1 MSRRT
6 RADVPPRLG
15 HRPALDGVRAIA
27 IAAVMGLHIQDR
39 LVPGGFWGVDVF
51 FVLSAFLIT
60 SLILE
65 ELDER
70 QGRYSF
76 RAFYL
81 RRALRLG
88 PALLLWLALIAAPTA
103 AVLHE
108 AAKIPIATLASLF
121 YVGDFT
127 VAAGGDIGASYT
139 HIWSLAIEEQFYSVW
154 PWIVVTYL
162 FAWPARKQRTVLSAV
177 LIASIPLT
185 YVSGHMLRGTYFL
198 PTGHLVPLAA
208 GALASI
214 LFMRGAGRVE
224 SLLRS
229 SFVALPCL
237 STLAVAVFAF
247 RPATSVGALVVQPA
261 VALATAVLLL
271 HLCARP
277 EGIATRLMSSAPLV
291 WLGRRSYG
299 LYLYHRT
306 LAILGSAL
314 LSGVANRFL
323 APAVLVVSLVIA
335 ELSFRFVERPINRIG
350 RSWLRSR
357 SAGRTRAAEFTLPV
371 AGASLTDGLTMMRQ
385 ASTIKEEKVYD
396 LS

>member
-1 MSRRT
+1 MSRRAPANT
-6 RADVPPRLG
+6 DTSPRLG

-70 QGRYSF
+70 QGRYGF

-88 PALLLWLALIAAPTA
+88 PALLLWLAAVAAPTA
-103 AVLHE
+103 VVLHE
-108 AAKIPIATLASLF
+108 AAKIPIATLVSLF

-127 VAAGGDIGASYT
+127 IAAGGDIGTSYT

-154 PWIVVTYL
+154 PWIVVTYF
-162 FAWPARKQRTVLSAV
+162 FAWPARKQRAVLSAV
-177 LIASIPLT
+177 LVASIPLT
-185 YVSGHMLRGTYFL
+185 YVSGEVLGGSYFL

-208 GALASI
+208 GALASV
-214 LFMRGAGRVE
+214 LFMRGAGPVE

-229 SFVALPCL
+229 SLVALPCL
-237 STLAVAVFAF
+237 CAIAVAVLAF
-247 RPATSVGALVVQPA
+247 RPTTAIAALAVQPA

-277 EGIATRLMSSAPLV
+277 EGIAARLMSSAPLV

-306 LAILGSAL
+306 LAVLGSAA

-323 APAVLVVSLVIA
+323 APAVLVVSLAIA
-335 ELSFRFVERPINRIG
+335 EISFRFVERPVNRMG
-350 RSWLRSR
+350 RSWLRR
-357 SAGRTRAAEFTLPV
+357 RTAGRTRAAEFALPIPR
-371 AGASLTDGLTMMRQ
+371 ASL
-385 ASTIKEEKVYD
+385 K
-396 LS
+396 